1 MISIKSETELQL
13 MRISSRVVGQA
24 LVELEKKVKPGVTTQ
39 ELDKF
44 AYEFFKKNDC
54 VPAFLGYHGYPA
66 TICTSVNDQVVHGI
80 PSKRVLEEG
89 DIVGID
95 VGAFYKGYCGDSART
110 FAVGKIS
117 AEVKKLLQITFE
129 SLNKGIDQCRVGNR
143 ISDIGN
149 AVQEYVEKNGFSVV
163 KDYVGHG
170 IGQAMHEDPQ
180 VPNYGKKGQGPRI
193 IEGMC
198 LALEP
203 MVNMGVDEVKVLEDG
218 WTVVTKDG
226 KFSAH
231 FEDTVAILPGGPENL
246 TRVSHTP

>member
-1 MISIKSETELQL
+1 VITLKSESELKL
-13 MRISSRVVGQA
+13 MRTSGRVVGQV
-24 LVELEKKVKPGVTTQ
+24 LVELEKKIKPGVTTL

-66 TICTSVNDQVVHGI
+66 TICASVNDEVVHGI
-80 PSKRVLEEG
+80 PGKRVLEEG

-110 FAVGKIS
+110 FAVGKVRP
-117 AEVKKLLQITFE
+117 ELQKLLQATFE
-129 SLNKGIDQCRVGNR
+129 SLDRGVEQCRVGNR
-143 ISDIGN
+143 ISDIGH
-149 AVQEYVEKNGFSVV
+149 AVQEYAEARGYSVV

-170 IGQAMHEDPQ
+170 IGQAMHEEPQ
-180 VPNYGKKGQGPRI
+180 VPNYGKPHQGPRLV
-193 IEGMC
+193 EGMC

-203 MVNMGVDEVKVLEDG
+203 MVNVGGDEVRVLEDG

-231 FEDTVAILPGGPENL
+231 FEDTIAILADGPENL
-246 TRVSHTP
+246 TRI

>member
-1 MISIKSETELQL
+1 VITIKSEAEIKL
-13 MRISSRVVGQA
+13 MRISGRIVGQA
-24 LVELEKKVKPGVTTQ
+24 LVEIRARIKPGVTTQ
-39 ELDKF
+39 EIDKF

-66 TICTSVNDQVVHGI
+66 TICASINSEVVHGI
-80 PSKRVLEEG
+80 PGKRVLEEG

-95 VGAFYKGYCGDSART
+95 IGAYYKGYCGDSART
-110 FAVGKIS
+110 FPVGKVERE
-117 AEVKKLLQITFE
+117 AEKLLEVTFE

-149 AVQEYVEKNGFSVV
+149 AVQKYVETYGFSVV
-163 KDYVGHG
+163 RDYVGHG
-170 IGQAMHEDPQ
+170 IGQSMHEDPQ
-180 VPNYGKKGQGPRI
+180 VPNYGRPHQGPRI
-193 IEGMC
+193 VEGMC

-203 MVNMGVDEVKVLEDG
+203 MVNMGTEEVKVLQDG

-231 FEDTVAILPGGPENL
+231 FEDTIAILANGPENL
-246 TRVSHTP
+246 TRV

>member
-1 MISIKSETELQL
+1 MITLKSESELKL
-13 MRISSRVVGQA
+13 MRTSGKVVGQ
-24 LVELEKKVKPGVTTQ
+24 LLIELEKRIKPGVTTL

-66 TICTSVNDQVVHGI
+66 TICASVNEQVVHGI
-80 PSKRVLEEG
+80 PDKRVLKEG
-89 DIVGID
+89 DVVGID

-110 FAVGKIS
+110 FAVGKVNPEI
-117 AEVKKLLQITFE
+117 KKLLQTTFE
-129 SLNKGIDQCRVGNR
+129 SLDKGIELCRVGNR
-143 ISDIGN
+143 ISDIGH
-149 AVQEYVEKNGFSVV
+149 AVQEYAESKGYSVV

-170 IGQAMHEDPQ
+170 IGQAMHEEPQ
-180 VPNYGKKGQGPRI
+180 VPNYGKPHQGPRLV
-193 IEGMC
+193 EGMC

-203 MVNMGVDEVKVLEDG
+203 MVNMGGDEVRVLEDG

-231 FEDTVAILPGGPENL
+231 FEDTIAILADGPENL
-246 TRVSHTP
+246 TRI

>member
-1 MISIKSETELQL
+1 MITIKSEAEIKL
-13 MRISSRVVGQA
+13 MRISGKIVGQA
-24 LVELEKKVKPGVTTQ
+24 LVEIRARIKPGVMTQ
-39 ELDKF
+39 EIDKF

-66 TICTSVNDQVVHGI
+66 TICASINSEVVHGI
-80 PSKRVLEEG
+80 PGKRVLEEG

-95 VGAFYKGYCGDSART
+95 IGAYYKGYCGDSART
-110 FAVGKIS
+110 FPVGKVER
-117 AEVKKLLQITFE
+117 EVEKLLEVTFE

-143 ISDIGN
+143 ISDIGH
-149 AVQEYVEKNGFSVV
+149 AVQNHVETHGFSVV
-163 KDYVGHG
+163 RDYVGHG
-170 IGQAMHEDPQ
+170 IGRTMHEDPQ
-180 VPNYGKKGQGPRI
+180 VPNYGRPHQGPRI

-203 MVNMGVDEVKVLEDG
+203 MVNMGTEEVKVLQDG

-231 FEDTVAILPGGPENL
+231 FEDTIAILANGPENL
-246 TRVSHTP
+246 TRV

>member
-1 MISIKSETELQL
+1 MITLKSESELKL
-13 MRISSRVVGQA
+13 MRTSGRVVGQV
-24 LVELEKKVKPGVTTQ
+24 LVELEKKIKPGVTTL

-66 TICTSVNDQVVHGI
+66 TICASVNDEVVHGI
-80 PSKRVLEEG
+80 PGKRVLEEG

-110 FAVGKIS
+110 FAVGKVRP
-117 AEVKKLLQITFE
+117 ELQKLLQATFE
-129 SLNKGIDQCRVGNR
+129 SLDRGVEQCRVGNR
-143 ISDIGN
+143 ISDIGH
-149 AVQEYVEKNGFSVV
+149 AVQEYAEARGYSVV

-170 IGQAMHEDPQ
+170 IGQAMHEEPQ
-180 VPNYGKKGQGPRI
+180 VPNYGKPHQGPRLV
-193 IEGMC
+193 EGMC

-203 MVNMGVDEVKVLEDG
+203 MVNVGGDEVRVLEDG

-231 FEDTVAILPGGPENL
+231 FEDTIAILADGPENL
-246 TRVSHTP
+246 TRI

>member
-1 MISIKSETELQL
+1 VITIKSESELKL
-13 MRISSRVVGQA
+13 MRTSGKIVGQA
-24 LVELEKKVKPGVTTQ
+24 LLELEKLVKPGVTTL

-66 TICTSVNDQVVHGI
+66 TICASVNDQVVHGI
-80 PSKRVLEEG
+80 PNKRILQEG

-95 VGAFYKGYCGDSART
+95 IGAFYKGYCGDSART
-110 FAVGKIS
+110 FAVGRVPPEIQ
-117 AEVKKLLQITFE
+117 KLVRVTFE
-129 SLNKGIDQCRVGNR
+129 SLDKGIDQCRVGNR
-143 ISDIGN
+143 VSDIGH
-149 AVQEYVEKNGFSVV
+149 AVQEYVEAQGFSVV

-170 IGQAMHEDPQ
+170 IGQAMHEEPQ
-180 VPNYGKKGQGPRI
+180 VPNYGKPRQGPRLV
-193 IEGMC
+193 EGMC

-203 MVNMGVDEVKVLEDG
+203 MVNVGADEVRVLEDG

-231 FEDTVAILPGGPENL
+231 FEDTIAILPNGPENL
-246 TRVSHTP
+246 TRI

>member
-1 MISIKSETELQL
+1 MITVKSESELEL
-13 MRISSRVVGQA
+13 MRVSGRIVGQA
-24 LVELEKKVKPGVTTQ
+24 LVELEKRVKPGVTTQ

-44 AYEFFKKNDC
+44 AYEFFRKNDC

-80 PSKRVLEEG
+80 PDKRILQEG
-89 DIVGID
+89 DIVGVDI
-95 VGAFYKGYCGDSART
+95 GAFYKGYCGDSART
-110 FAVGKIS
+110 FSVGKASLEIQ
-117 AEVKKLLQITFE
+117 KLLKTTWE
-129 SLNKGIDQCRVGNR
+129 GLNKGIEQCRVGNR
-143 ISDIGN
+143 ISDIGH
-149 AVQEYVEKNGFSVV
+149 AIQEYVESFGFSVV

-180 VPNYGKKGQGPRI
+180 VPNYGKPHQGPRLVQ
-193 IEGMC
+193 GMC

-203 MVNMGVDEVKVLEDG
+203 MVNMGEDEVKVLEDG

-231 FEDTVAILPGGPENL
+231 FEDTIAVLADGPENL
-246 TRVSHTP
+246 TRI